1 MFLCSTDI
9 INPALVIGMFVESE
23 LWPNLIDVAHTRGA
37 HDTRQIVMLN
47 TFDAF
52 SMFSFTLLIG
62 VKLILVK
69 RENIISVVPTLE
81 LSIRPRTVA

>member
-52 SMFSFTLLIG
+52 RCSHLLFFNRCEAYPCE
-62 VKLILVK
+62 
-69 RENIISVVPTLE
+69 RENVISVVPTLE